1 MVATTTST
9 SEGWSSR
16 SAFILA
22 AVGAAVG
29 LGNIWRF
36 PTLAGESGGGAFV
49 IFYIACVFLLG
60 LPLVLSEVFIGK
72 AGQTDAVGSIRRVAA
87 QSKASPSWAIFGGVG
102 ALAAFLIVSF
112 YSVVAGWVLYYAGI
126 MGGDLVQA
134 ILAGDPFR
142 GALAGESQDQIQQRL
157 SDMFAS
163 PGLLLGVH
171 FVFMGLTLYIVARGV
186 SSGIEKAATYLMPMF
201 FVLLVGITIYGA
213 IVGDLTDTLA
223 FLFTPDWSKLTP
235 AVMNSALGQA
245 LFSLSLGVAGLITY
259 GSYIKGSDGLG
270 GTAALIAVADT
281 GVALLAGLMI
291 FPVVFAV
298 GLDPAAGPTLVF
310 QSLPFAFQSMPAGAL
325 IGFLFFILI
334 LVAAVTSSI
343 SLLEVPTAWGIGELG
358 WKRGTSATVFGVGA
372 FLIGILCLL
381 GYNVLADVHPLGF
394 WPLFADLDILELRLE
409 RFGPGASRGLLHLRQ
424 AITPGT
430 GPAIVSQFRQRS
442 GDLTFHHHRRI
453 VPWAVL
459 PSVRSL
465 AARIVFLVFAR
476 IPALVG
482 HVDTAAY
489 RDLVVEH
496 GDLLVM
502 RTPDGMRG
510 IEAEVDT
517 PVSYPARQIP
527 PHRSTADGG

>member
-171 FVFMGLTLYIVARGV
+171 FVFMGLTLGCARCHEHKFDPISQRDFYQLFAYGHR
-186 SSGIEKAATYLMPMF
+186 YLPPGSHLF
-201 FVLLVGITIYGA
+201 RVYPKTERFQAPLPVFDLEGYWLHVVPFCLERDVLVL
-213 IVGDLTDTLA
+213 
-223 FLFTPDWSKLTP
+223 PD
-235 AVMNSALGQA
+235 
-245 LFSLSLGVAGLITY
+245 
-259 GSYIKGSDGLG
+259 
-270 GTAALIAVADT
+270 
-281 GVALLAGLMI
+281 
-291 FPVVFAV
+291 
-298 GLDPAAGPTLVF
+298 
-310 QSLPFAFQSMPAGAL
+310 GAL
-325 IGFLFFILI
+325 IEEF
-334 LVAAVTSSI
+334 VTD
-343 SLLEVPTAWGIGELG
+343 PHRAG
-358 WKRGTSATVFGVGA
+358 
-372 FLIGILCLL
+372 
-381 GYNVLADVHPLGF
+381 
-394 WPLFADLDILELRLE
+394 LE
-409 RFGPGASRGLLHLRQ
+409 RTEREG
-424 AITPGT
+424 
-430 GPAIVSQFRQRS
+430 V
-442 GDLTFHHHRRI
+442 
-453 VPWAVL
+453 VP
-459 PSVRSL
+459 
-465 AARIVFLVFAR
+465 
-476 IPALVG
+476 
-482 HVDTAAY
+482 
-489 RDLVVEH
+489 
-496 GDLLVM
+496 
-502 RTPDGMRG
+502 
-510 IEAEVDT
+510 
-517 PVSYPARQIP
+517 
-527 PHRSTADGG
+527 